1 MFKLLNVKFYPD
13 PICSN
18 VAEVKKEDFLY
29 YDKDGFE
36 LNVAEQKYYL
46 SSGFELFNCLNHIC
60 HQQNWFELEHD
71 SLILDH
77 SLILTRASYKEQ
89 ALEQLLFLKES
100 IPQASSLI
108 NTIQKWGFDFALDAV
123 DKNGNVFEVLHVEYD
138 NREYEEFLN
147 QLASFSYKVYNTDWV
162 DAANKVEL
170 KKDDWNRLKGFDQ
183 NNWKASYL
191 IGWNKAEYTDKTS

>member
-1 MFKLLNVKFYPD
+1 MFKLLNVKFYPN
-13 PICSN
+13 PICCYP
-18 VAEVKKEDFLY
+18 AEVVREDFLY

-36 LNVAEQKYYL
+36 LNKAEQKFYHA
-46 SSGFELFNCLNHIC
+46 SGFELFNCLNHIC

-77 SLILTRASYKEQ
+77 SLILTRASYGEQ
-89 ALEQLLFLKES
+89 ALSQLNQIKNN

-108 NTIQKWGFDFALDAV
+108 STKQKWGFDFALDAL
-123 DKNGNVFEVLHVEYD
+123 DNNGNIFEVLHVEYD
-138 NREYEEFLN
+138 NRNYHEFLD

-162 DAANKVEL
+162 DAARRVEL